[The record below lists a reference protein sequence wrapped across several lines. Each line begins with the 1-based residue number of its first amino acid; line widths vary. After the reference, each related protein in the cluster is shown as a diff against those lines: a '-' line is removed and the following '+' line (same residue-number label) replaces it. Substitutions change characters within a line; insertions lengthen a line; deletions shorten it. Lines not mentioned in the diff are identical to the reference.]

1 MGPSPTN
8 AAAKAVAGL
17 PRTVF
22 VLCPSWH
29 GATLLSLV
37 LGSHSRAFSLGD
49 TIPHSDRFR
58 CRCGA
63 EACECP
69 FWTSVVRAVGEGGGD
84 SLIPARPRL
93 FASNA
98 MNQAAVATISLAA
111 LKSGVRAPFR
121 KFAAANASFLGVC
134 RREKDFDLFVDGYKS
149 IIRYLALKADG
160 RQEIAGLIH
169 LVRDPR
175 AFAAAAKLKS
185 VTVDEASRDWVAFHR
200 RVDTIVRLTS
210 ERALILRYEDFCAEP
225 ETHLANI
232 LDWLGLPRESLL
244 HPIPKP
250 SHWVGSRSM
259 DAFDGTIRLAERWR
273 GELSEEELATII
285 RVTGPDARRRGYI
298 LDPV

>member
-1 MGPSPTN
+1 MGPSPTD

-37 LGSHSRAFSLGD
+37 LGNHSRAFSLGD

-200 RVDTIVRLTS
+200 RVDTIVRLTC
-210 ERALILRYEDFCAEP
+210 ERALILRYEDFCAKP
-225 ETHLANI
+225 ETS
-232 LDWLGLPRESLL
+232 PREY
-244 HPIPKP
+244 P
-250 SHWVGSRSM
+250 
-259 DAFDGTIRLAERWR
+259 RLARP
-273 GELSEEELATII
+273 SP
-285 RVTGPDARRRGYI
+285 RVSSAPDPKAEPLGRQPLHGCFRRHHQARRALARRAIGGGACDHHPRDRARRATPR
-298 LDPV
+298 LHS